1 MRAISKKQIDDFL
14 EARLEADY
22 WFSFD
27 EKKQWRAI
35 NSALDV
41 INGAVQD
48 AYKMV
53 LHGDGNFDLEPK
65 LLRAAAYAAYACISD
80 NIITSKKLS
89 MMGGVMIQ
97 EDEECTTND
106 KCGCSAGVSIWQK
119 VSEALSGFM
128 PSSAQSVKLKIAGG
142 RDY

>member
-1 MRAISKKQIDDFL
+1 MRTISKKQIDDFL

-27 EKKQWRAI
+27 ERKQTRAI

-41 INGAVQD
+41 INGSVQD
-48 AYKMV
+48 AYRMV
-53 LHGDGNFDLEPK
+53 LHGDENFDLEPE
-65 LLRAAAYAAYACISD
+65 LVRAAAYAAYATISD
-80 NIITSKKLS
+80 DTITSKKLS

-97 EDEECTTND
+97 EDEECTTKD
-106 KCGCSAGVSIWQK
+106 KCGCSAGASAWQK
-119 VSEALSGFM
+119 VAEALSGFM
-128 PSSAQSVKLKIAGG
+128 LSSAQSVKLKLGGG